1 MWQRYGADVT
11 CVEFLSNIGGM
22 GIDLDVAKN
31 FQRILQK
38 QGLKFKLDTKVT
50 SATRDGDKIKVAIEG
65 VKNQKQE
72 EVSANHVLEILFA
85 GKFLPLSSLQL
96 IFPLS
101 PQKGTTTVFVEGGC
115 AEIIF
120 LNQDSKRWRLV
131 FCVLALKFLQN

>member
-72 EVSANHVLEILFA
+72 EVSTNHVLEILFP
-85 GKFLPLSSLQL
+85 GKFLFLSSLQ
-96 IFPLS
+96 
-101 PQKGTTTVFVEGGC
+101 
-115 AEIIF
+115 
-120 LNQDSKRWRLV
+120 
-131 FCVLALKFLQN
+131 